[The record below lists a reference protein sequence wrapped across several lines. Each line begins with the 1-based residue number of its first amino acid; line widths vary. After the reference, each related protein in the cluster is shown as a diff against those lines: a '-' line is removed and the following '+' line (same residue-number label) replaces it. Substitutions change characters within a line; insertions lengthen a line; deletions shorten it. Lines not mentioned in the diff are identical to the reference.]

1 MYSRTD
7 LLVTP
12 ERPEGQREGLGNRS
26 VNSQVLAVLRKAA
39 EDLAVRSPDA
49 AASVL
54 IHTLS
59 RVGEGDSARPQ
70 LLAETVR
77 LLSFAGRLPE
87 ARLLGRSALRCEPD
101 EAAKASVEAGLAEAL
116 MYTGRADVVVVRV
129 RRALAAEG
137 LPDEV
142 RASLLAIEAHGLLY
156 ASDVRAA
163 RYSAEVAVDLAR
175 ACDSRVALIFAILAQ
190 SVVARAEGRLQD
202 SLSATCEAVSLGGE
216 ARGLARH
223 RHPRLW
229 AARAAAALDRFTEAE
244 TGLDRGQQEA
254 EASGAMWSLPLWHCF
269 RAKLRLAEGNFDQ
282 AETQAR
288 TGLEGASRLTAHLRN
303 ICMLGVLAQVEVHR
317 GNPAGAREYMRR
329 VGQLMSQGLNAVK
342 DQVRWE
348 LALVHDACGDYDRAA
363 RKAAQ
368 VAVALPGR
376 LMLLT
381 DDPSVGPQL
390 VRILIRT
397 GAVREAE
404 YVCAAVAGLAK
415 ANPLVPSL
423 VGSAFHAQGLLRSD
437 AEMLRAAVQAYRDSP
452 RKLAAASALE
462 DAAKAE
468 NSAGRRDR
476 AAALGE
482 EALSIYSTLGAV
494 RAASRT
500 QGLLRHVGGCQVT
513 SPRDIAGRDAAGWS
527 ALTRAESR
535 VADLVTQGMTN
546 HAVAAALSVSPHTV
560 DSHLRKVFKK
570 LGVANRVALT
580 RLTLHKDHGKS

>member
-12 ERPEGQREGLGNRS
+12 EAQCEGSGNRS
-26 VNSQVLAVLRKAA
+26 VNGQVLAALRKAA

-59 RVGEGDSARPQ
+59 LVREGDSARPQ
-70 LLAETVR
+70 LLAEAVR
-77 LLSFAGRLPE
+77 LLSFAGRLSE
-87 ARLLGRSALRCEPD
+87 ARLLGRSALRGESD
-101 EAAKASVEAGLAEAL
+101 EATKALVEAGLAEAL

-137 LPDEV
+137 VPDEV

-163 RYSAEVAVDLAR
+163 RYTAEAAADLAR
-175 ACDSRVALIFAILAQ
+175 SCDSRAALIFAILAQ

-202 SLSATCEAVSLGGE
+202 SLSATGEAVSLGGE
-216 ARGLARH
+216 ARGPERH

-254 EASGAMWSLPLWHCF
+254 EAAGAMWSLPLWHCF
-269 RAKLRLAEGNFDQ
+269 RAKLHLAEGKFDQ

-288 TGLEGASRLTAHLRN
+288 TGLERASRLTAHLRN
-303 ICMLGVLAQVEVHR
+303 ICMLGVLAQIEVHR

-329 VGQLMSQGLNAVK
+329 VGQLMSQGLNAVE

-363 RKAAQ
+363 RQAVQ
-368 VAVALPGR
+368 VAEALPGR
-376 LMLLT
+376 LLLLT
-381 DDPSVGPQL
+381 DDPSVAPQL
-390 VRILIRT
+390 VRILIRA

-437 AEMLRAAVQAYRDSP
+437 AEMLRAAVHAYRDSP

-468 NSAGRRDR
+468 HSAGRRDR
-476 AAALGE
+476 AAALGQE
-482 EALSIYSTLGAV
+482 VLSVYGTLGAV

-500 QGLLRHVGGCQVT
+500 QGLLRDVGGCHVT
-513 SPRDIAGRDAAGWS
+513 RTRDVVGRDAASWS
-527 ALTRAESR
+527 VLTPAERR

-560 DSHLRKVFKK
+560 DSHLRKVFRK

-580 RLTLHKDHGKS
+580 RLTLHRDHGES